1 MTRNFPSGLGN
12 LLDIPQ
18 WRSILYDSVG
28 AVEMA
33 IDSDNSLSQLRHKL
47 GSAALLE
54 LLQMCPRLQWKHCC
68 THVQITPCIH
78 PAKDS

>member
-28 AVEMA
+28 AVEREWRSSRTIRCHSFVTNLA
-33 IDSDNSLSQLRHKL
+33 AQLY
-47 GSAALLE
+47 
-54 LLQMCPRLQWKHCC
+54 
-68 THVQITPCIH
+68 
-78 PAKDS
+78 